1 VNNPATIRFNQIPS
15 AAGLVTRLAY
25 AQAKARGAVLEP
37 LLKASGLTQHQVE
50 DPHLRVGV
58 RHQIEFL
65 NRVADALS
73 DEFLG
78 FHLAQLLDLRQLGL
92 LYYAM
97 ASSETMADALRR
109 GARYSSIV
117 NEGLSTKCIGGND
130 VRISLDY
137 AGVSRHLDRHQAE
150 FLMTLVVRICRQLT
164 GRHLLP
170 IRLRLTHLRKR
181 GCRGFA
187 EFFGDDIEFGAAGDE
202 ITFAKSISDLRVVSA
217 DPYLNEIQTKYCEE
231 ALAHVAGRRSS
242 FHASVENAIAP
253 LLPHGRVTAGE
264 IARRLGVSQRTFA
277 RRLSLEGLTFSRL
290 LDNLRFELAKRYL
303 SEETLPISELA
314 WLLGYREAGSFSH
327 AFKRWAGKSP
337 REARSHLVE
346 DDAERR
352 QSA

>member
-1 VNNPATIRFNQIPS
+1 MNIASPIRFNQIPT
-15 AAGLVTRLAY
+15 AAGLMTRLAF
-25 AQAKARGAVLEP
+25 AQAKTAGAALEP
-37 LLKASGLTQHQVE
+37 LLKASGWTPHQVE

-65 NRVADALS
+65 NLAADTLS

-92 LYYAM
+92 LYYSM

-117 NEGLSTKCIGGND
+117 NEGLSIKCIHGSD

-150 FLMTLVVRICRQLT
+150 FVMTLVVRVCRQLT

-170 IRLRLTHLRKR
+170 IRLQLTHLRKG

-187 EFFGDDIEFGAAGDE
+187 EFFGDDIAFGAPVDE
-202 ITFAKSISDLRVVSA
+202 IAFAKSISDLPVVSA
-217 DPYLNEIQTKYCEE
+217 DPYLNELQIKYCEE
-231 ALAHVAGRRSS
+231 ALSHMAGRRGS
-242 FHASVENAIAP
+242 FRASVENAIAP
-253 LLPHGRVTAGE
+253 LLPHGKVSAGE
-264 IARRLGVSQRTFA
+264 IARRLGVSQRTFV

-290 LDNLRFELAKRYL
+290 LDNLRFELARRYL
-303 SEETLPISELA
+303 AEATLPISELA
-314 WLLGYREAGSFSH
+314 WLLGYREVGSFSH

-337 REARSHLVE
+337 REARARLVE
-346 DDAERR
+346 DSAERR
-352 QSA
+352 PSV